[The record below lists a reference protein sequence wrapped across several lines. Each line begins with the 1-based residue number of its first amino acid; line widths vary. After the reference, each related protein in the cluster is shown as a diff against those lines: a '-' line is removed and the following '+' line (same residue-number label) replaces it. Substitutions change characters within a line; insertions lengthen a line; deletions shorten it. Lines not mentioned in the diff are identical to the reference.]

1 MRFRTI
7 LLIAAVAVQTSSAAL
22 PAREKEPPP
31 VVHSVVGSSVKT
43 VNGELTITL
52 VDKKQQYSGSERQ
65 TLDVYINSPKS
76 ANIHPNGKKFY
87 INSLEGCAT
96 VVYDM
101 ATGKRLKVI
110 DYNLNDTHA
119 PLWSKTSEFF
129 PFTHYTKNLNIF
141 AGKPVESVFSHDGKY
156 LWIPFYRRTYDINAQ
171 DPSALAVVDTRTD
184 SIVKLME
191 TGPLPKMI
199 ACSPDNKYVAVTHW
213 GNNTVGLIDI
223 SSPEPGNWKYVSK
236 IVIDKELK
244 LDFSLTTPVNR
255 DNDSGYCLR
264 GTVFTPDSRYLLVGC
279 MAGANGIAVIDMKDK
294 RYLGRVLGTMPN
306 VRHLVI
312 EDGWLY
318 LSINASGYVQRV
330 RLDKFLDA
338 ARAMKNHTTVLRGWE
353 QCKVPAGARTIELS
367 PSGRFVFAACNID
380 SKLAVVDTRTMR
392 LIGMADVDS
401 YPVGLAITQ
410 DGRYVIVTSQGRS
423 ESRGGNAVN
432 IFRIDYAEPEL
443 LPEKPDTLSADTL
456 PEYVPVVDSTAV
468 VQDFFPVAEL

>member
-1 MRFRTI
+1 MRLRPIFAI
-7 LLIAAVAVQTSSAAL
+7 SVVVAQTYL
-22 PAREKEPPP
+22 PVSLAQEKEQPP
-31 VVHSVVGSSVKT
+31 VVHSIVGSSMKT
-43 VNGELTITL
+43 ANGELTVTL
-52 VDKKQQYSGSERQ
+52 VDKKQQYDTDEKQ

-76 ANIHPNGKKFY
+76 VNIHPDGKKFY

-101 ATGKRLKVI
+101 VTGQRLKVI
-110 DYNLNDTHA
+110 DYNFNATHA
-119 PLWSKTSEFF
+119 PLWSKTSEYF
-129 PFTHYTKNLNIF
+129 PFKHYTKDLNIF
-141 AGKPVESVFSHDGKY
+141 AGKPVESVFSHGGKY

-171 DPSALAVVDTRTD
+171 DPSALAVIDTRTD

-223 SSPEPGNWKYVSK
+223 SSPEPEQWKYVSK
-236 IVIDKELK
+236 IIIDKELE

-279 MAGANGIAVIDMKDK
+279 MAGANGIAVVDMKDK
-294 RYLGRVLGTMPN
+294 RYLGRVLGMMPN

-312 EDGWLY
+312 KDGWLY
-318 LSINASGYVQRV
+318 LSINASGYIQRV
-330 RLDKFLDA
+330 RLEKFIDA
-338 ARAMKNHTTVLRGWE
+338 ARAMKTRTAVLRGWE

-380 SKLAVVDTRTMR
+380 SKLAVVDTRTMT
-392 LIGMADVDS
+392 LIGMADIDS

-410 DGRYVIVTSQGRS
+410 DGRYVIVTSQGRPGN
-423 ESRGGNAVN
+423 RGGNAVN
-432 IFRIDYAEPEL
+432 ILRIDYAGAEPL
-443 LPEKPDTLSADTL
+443 PDTISADTII
-456 PEYVPVVDSTAV
+456 EYEPLVDSTAV
-468 VQDFFPVAEL
+468 AQDFFHVAEQ